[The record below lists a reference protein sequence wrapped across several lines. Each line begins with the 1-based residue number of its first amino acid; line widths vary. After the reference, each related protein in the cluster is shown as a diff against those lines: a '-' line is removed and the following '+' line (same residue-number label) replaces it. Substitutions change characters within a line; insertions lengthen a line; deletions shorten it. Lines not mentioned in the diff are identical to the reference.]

1 MRITLRFSVLSRP
14 VTRTSNHVP
23 SPAMT
28 CCALLRHPRRLRA
41 CPKQADGEPLRASVP
56 QSAPVPAAGD
66 VRSGHS
72 QRAPSISAPR
82 ATWTLSAGRT
92 HGHAATPRRDCLDPT
107 VSPWAGRAQGSRSE
121 PCTVSS
127 LCRGPSARSCCSRFC
142 GRPCQASAPTTAIA
156 CARTR
161 LRRCL
166 VPASVPRRALGSSG
180 QACPRLGPVPA
191 AKAKANRAELGGRGT
206 VRGI

>member
-1 MRITLRFSVLSRP
+1 MLRPPPASSSP
-14 VTRTSNHVP
+14 PGVP
-23 SPAMT
+23 KASI
-28 CCALLRHPRRLRA
+28 R
-41 CPKQADGEPLRASVP
+41 RASASQRPAVC
-56 QSAPVPAAGD
+56 AVPAAGD

-107 VSPWAGRAQGSRSE
+107 VSHWAGRAQGSRSE

-191 AKAKANRAELGGRGT
+191 AKAKANRAELGGRALSEASDPSMPDPSQGT
-206 VRGI
+206 LLGACTLRCH